1 MSHREFFTVASSG
14 AEPAHADVALDDLF
28 EAIRNERRRLILR
41 ELDRHGSPIAIRDLA
56 ANVASTLYDCERD
69 ELTRQQRKR
78 IYVSIYQNHV
88 PKLETMGFAEQLPG
102 GRHNHV
108 GATDAA
114 AAVLAVLDEAERVT
128 GGDDA

>member
-1 MSHREFFTVASSG
+1 MSLREFFTAASREV
-14 AEPAHADVALDDLF
+14 EPAHPDVSLDDLF
-28 EAIRNERRRLILR
+28 DALTNERRRLILR
-41 ELDRHGSPIAIRDLA
+41 ELDHHGSPIAIRDLA
-56 ANVASTLYDCERD
+56 ANVAATIYGRERE

-88 PKLETMGFAEQLPG
+88 PKLETMGFAEQLDG
-102 GRHNHV
+102 GRHDHV
-108 GATDAA
+108 AATDAA